1 MSELFFTFDYIA
13 VHLRNNIKKEDNN
26 ISNGNT
32 IWATRATNT
41 LLCRDGI
48 RAIVVGQVVATD
60 MLSSTYRLVWTRSV
74 ILHAIFHS
82 MLSGRH
88 CAGIVSVACLLVWNQ
103 PLCIRMS
110 SILLLCT
117 KKMPILL
124 FSPADGSCQDTWEH
138 GSDITV
144 VSCGAECAG
153 PAWARRHQWSCLFSI
168 VYIL

>member
-1 MSELFFTFDYIA
+1 
-13 VHLRNNIKKEDNN
+13 
-26 ISNGNT
+26 
-32 IWATRATNT
+32 
-41 LLCRDGI
+41 
-48 RAIVVGQVVATD
+48 
-60 MLSSTYRLVWTRSV
+60 MLSF
-74 ILHAIFHS
+74 IQCCPAD
-82 MLSGRH
+82 
-88 CAGIVSVACLLVWNQ
+88 IVSVACLLVWKQ

-153 PAWARRHQWSCLFSI
+153 PAWARRHQRSCLFSI
-168 VYIL
+168 FCRKFPILLKVFFPQQMGPTKTPENMEAISQSYLVELSVLAPPGQDAIGEDMRLFAEQLRPLVQLEKVDYKRLPLPMGP